1 MLPDNFNEIFI
12 LRTFETLTN
21 QMIFRPNYLVFF
33 TTLLIL
39 GCATDNDPVSTPDPV
54 EDWYTISSIDSR
66 TWAIQ
71 EPKSSQANVSYLIAG
86 SEWAIMFDSGTGEN
100 KGQDGSKML
109 YKVQELTDL
118 PVTLLLSHFHFDH
131 SKNVAEF
138 DQVAFPNLSFL
149 RESVDEGGVYNFSKA
164 ELFVGSTPATITVS
178 EWLPLGKDIDLGE
191 KKIQI
196 VSLPGHTKESI
207 IIIDHE
213 EKVVFTGD
221 FLYSGALFAFDVN
234 DLRTYLRSMEK
245 FLTIIDESYTL
256 YGAHGTPKVSY
267 QTLLNSKSLLDCIVN
282 GDCYTETITTV
293 FGRSATI
300 YFSETDG
307 TAFYLVHS
315 D

>member
-1 MLPDNFNEIFI
+1 MTS
-12 LRTFETLTN
+12 RS
-21 QMIFRPNYLVFF
+21 NYIVFF
-33 TTLLIL
+33 IALFMLR
-39 GCATDNDPVSTPDPV
+39 CASDNDSVSTLDPV
-54 EDWYTISSIDSR
+54 EDWYSISSIDSQ

-86 SEWAIMFDSGTGEN
+86 SERAIMFDSGTGEN
-100 KGQDGSKML
+100 KGQDGIKMM
-109 YKVQELTDL
+109 YKVLELTDL
-118 PVTLLLSHFHFDH
+118 PITLLLSHFHFDH

-149 RESVDEGGVYNFSKA
+149 REGVDDGDVYNFSEA
-164 ELFVGSTPATITVS
+164 ELFVGSTPATITVG

-196 VSLPGHTKESI
+196 VNLPGHTRESVV
-207 IIIDHE
+207 IIDHD
-213 EKVVFTGD
+213 KKRAFTGD
-221 FLYSGALFAFDVN
+221 FLYSGALFAFDAN

-245 FLTIIDESYTL
+245 FLTIIDESYIL

-267 QTLLNSKSLLDCIVN
+267 QSLLNSKSLLECIVN

-293 FGRSATI
+293 FGKSATI